1 MFFTIIPLVDPTTI
15 KIPLGDN
22 PTIIEFIV
30 YILFGVAVVGF
41 SFYKQYQ
48 KEKE

>member
-1 MFFTIIPLVDPTTI
+1 MFTIIIPLVDPTTI
-15 KIPLGDN
+15 KIPSGDN
-22 PTIIEFIV
+22 PTVALLVVFAV
-30 YILFGVAVVGF
+30 FGIAVVGF